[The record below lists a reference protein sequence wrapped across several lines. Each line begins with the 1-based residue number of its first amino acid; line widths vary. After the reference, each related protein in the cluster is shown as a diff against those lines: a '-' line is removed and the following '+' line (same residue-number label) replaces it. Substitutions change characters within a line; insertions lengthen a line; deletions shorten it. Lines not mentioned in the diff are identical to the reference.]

1 MPDILYTFSRIEQ
14 KYLLTE
20 ETAAALLAAF
30 SDDLCP
36 DEWGESRIY
45 SLYFDTAN
53 DRLIRD
59 SLSGAPFKE
68 KLRLRAYGKIPETND
83 RVYLE
88 IKRKYE
94 GVVTKRRA
102 GLTPSAATDLL
113 RNGKMPADTQL
124 FREMD
129 YFRRVYGPLSPAML
143 ISCRR
148 TAFFARNTPSL
159 RLTFDREMV
168 GVPYEKEARIG
179 GIPPDG
185 ANLFRPG
192 GPEIALAEPGTVL
205 LEIKCS
211 GGLPLPICR
220 FLSQN
225 AVYPQPF
232 SKYGRAYRALRSRR
246 ADTGRFAFE
255 ERKEFSYV

>member
-94 GVVTKRRA
+94 GWSPNAARA
-102 GLTPSAATDLL
+102 SRPARQRISFGT
-113 RNGKMPADTQL
+113 GKCPPTHSCSGKWIISGACTARFLPPCSFPA
-124 FREMD
+124 
-129 YFRRVYGPLSPAML
+129 G
-143 ISCRR
+143 
-148 TAFFARNTPSL
+148 ARPFL
-159 RLTFDREMV
+159 
-168 GVPYEKEARIG
+168 
-179 GIPPDG
+179 
-185 ANLFRPG
+185 
-192 GPEIALAEPGTVL
+192 PGTPPR
-205 LEIKCS
+205 S
-211 GGLPLPICR
+211 ASPL
-220 FLSQN
+220 
-225 AVYPQPF
+225 
-232 SKYGRAYRALRSRR
+232 
-246 ADTGRFAFE
+246 TG
-255 ERKEFSYV
+255 K